1 VLKIRRSTIQIM
13 LGIPLIIS
21 IIILVTLF
29 LPTIAHSQVSF
40 LSNNDNVINN
50 STRVNTNNDPRVV
63 ILNFDDSYT
72 NQSIYVK
79 PILDK
84 YGFKATFFEVCNW
97 LNNQDWND
105 TAALRRDGMD
115 IQAHTM
121 NHINLNKMPT
131 IEELNFEI
139 GQSKQCLVDHLGIN
153 PTIFAY
159 PYGNGWNNAT
169 VVDIVAKYYSLART
183 DSTSPLTFL
192 RCNDWQNHPQIDCRT
207 YSANGT
213 LTFANRY
220 SINSLA
226 YWHIVGP
233 YSWSSHKCMGICNY
247 YNNFQMFK
255 RFVTDVNS
263 QDIYNHDGI
272 INAIPILVYHN
283 FVSYPDISYSKIPN
297 DTTVNLFEQEMK
309 YLHDN
314 GFKVLTMSDLGYDEN
329 SNHLY
334 IKNKMLR

>member
-1 VLKIRRSTIQIM
+1 
-13 LGIPLIIS
+13 
-21 IIILVTLF
+21 
-29 LPTIAHSQVSF
+29 
-40 LSNNDNVINN
+40 
-50 STRVNTNNDPRVV
+50 
-63 ILNFDDSYT
+63 
-72 NQSIYVK
+72 
-79 PILDK
+79 
-84 YGFKATFFEVCNW
+84 
-97 LNNQDWND
+97 
-105 TAALRRDGMD
+105 MD
-115 IQAHTM
+115 HT
-121 NHINLNKMPT
+121 HLNKLSAA
-131 IEELNFEI
+131 ELNFEI

-153 PTIFAY
+153 STIFAY

-192 RCNDWQNHPQIDCRT
+192 RCNGWKYHPQIDCRT

-226 YWHIVGP
+226 YLHIVGA
-233 YSWSSHKCMGICNY
+233 YSYRSHECISICNY
-247 YNNFQMFK
+247 YNNSQMFK

-334 IKNKMLR
+334 IKNKILR